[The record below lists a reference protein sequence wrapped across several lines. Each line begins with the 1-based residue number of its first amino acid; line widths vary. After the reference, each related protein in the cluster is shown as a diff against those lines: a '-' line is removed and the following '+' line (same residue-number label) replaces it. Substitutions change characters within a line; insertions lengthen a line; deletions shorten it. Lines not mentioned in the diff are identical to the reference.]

1 MSDLQKSQI
10 GINGCGFL
18 GPEDRKVLELSCIVA
33 YLGRRRSKQCQIL
46 KNLESSTVT
55 KQHAFQ
61 VADYRSSTATLS
73 YKSR

>member
-1 MSDLQKSQI
+1 MVVGFWDQKT
-10 GINGCGFL
+10 G
-18 GPEDRKVLELSCIVA
+18 EVLELSCIVA

-46 KNLESSTVT
+46 KNLESSAIT

-61 VADYRSSTATLS
+61 VADYQSSIATLS